1 MSVVPDFFDK
11 IQLLVKKMIDE
22 VFRIF
27 FFSSWE
33 CVPDLQLSNP
43 GLNSSIV

>member
-1 MSVVPDFFDK
+1 MSVVPDFFDEL
-11 IQLLVKKMIDE
+11 QLWVKKVIDE
-22 VFRIF
+22 VRRIF